1 MGYTLGTIRY
11 IIKAPIAQPINF
23 FKYGGFFYAVL
34 RAIQAGPPNLIFNT
48 LSDVVP
54 VLLTYIFTRYLPP
67 TSATDVLIPIV
78 LGAVVAG
85 LKWRANV

>member
-1 MGYTLGTIRY
+1 MGKNIGTLKY
-11 IIKAPIAQPINF
+11 IIMAPIAQPINF

-34 RAIQAGPPNLIFNT
+34 RAIQEGPPNLIFNT

-67 TSATDVLIPIV
+67 TSAKDVLNLLYWV
-78 LGAVVAG
+78 QYLRG
-85 LKWRANV
+85 